1 MDTSPVCKLFE
12 EKVKV
17 QHFKIQK
24 EKDAENENVG
34 NSTILP
40 AELKF
45 QDGEEQRGWMVIAN
59 E

>member
-1 MDTSPVCKLFE
+1 
-12 EKVKV
+12 
-17 QHFKIQK
+17 K

-45 QDGEEQRGWMVIAN
+45 QDGKDEQKGWMVVAN